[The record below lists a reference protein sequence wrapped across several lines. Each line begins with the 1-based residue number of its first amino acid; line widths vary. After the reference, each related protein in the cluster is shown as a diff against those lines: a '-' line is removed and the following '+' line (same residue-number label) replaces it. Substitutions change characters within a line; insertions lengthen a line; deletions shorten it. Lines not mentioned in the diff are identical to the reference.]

1 MVYDENTLMQAAL
14 LSQMRQQQNQQLQ
27 QEYYNPQQVPQSPQR
42 AAKPISRSVPSSPEK
57 RRYANQLAQ
66 VSELNM
72 LSVPNSFSTT
82 PIKQSESPSADTKP
96 SHLRGISFLD
106 ELFEVPAE
114 AHDPLAP
121 DGTLRDDD
129 GENTDAYDAL
139 EADVSAWL
147 EGNGNLVEG
156 TEWLDQVVLN

>member
-1 MVYDENTLMQAAL
+1 M
-14 LSQMRQQQNQQLQ
+14 
-27 QEYYNPQQVPQSPQR
+27 
-42 AAKPISRSVPSSPEK
+42 
-57 RRYANQLAQ
+57 
-66 VSELNM
+66 
-72 LSVPNSFSTT
+72 
-82 PIKQSESPSADTKP
+82 
-96 SHLRGISFLD
+96 
-106 ELFEVPAE
+106 FEVPAE
-114 AHDPLAP
+114 ANDPLAP